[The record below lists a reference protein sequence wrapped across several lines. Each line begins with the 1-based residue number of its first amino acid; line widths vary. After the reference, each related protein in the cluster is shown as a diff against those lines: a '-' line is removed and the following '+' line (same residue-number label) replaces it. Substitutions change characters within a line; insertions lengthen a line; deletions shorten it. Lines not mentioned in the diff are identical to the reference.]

1 MTNVTPKSCT
11 ATWARLPDLG
21 HHRRMT
27 EIQPERAPAIR
38 LSGLTKTFGELLAVN
53 DVDLTIQPGEV
64 VALLGPNGAGK
75 STTIDLLLGLARP
88 TRGSAELFGEDPR
101 AAIVTGR
108 VGAMLQGGALLP
120 TTTVRESIA
129 LIHALHKHPL
139 SVDEA
144 MERAGVTDLARQ
156 KIASLSGGQMQR
168 ARFAVAVVSN
178 PDLLILDE
186 PTAAMDVAARHSF
199 WESMREFTSA
209 GKTVVFATHY
219 LDEADTFA
227 DRVVIM
233 NAGRI
238 IADGTPSEVKSVVT
252 GRTVSFTLDGADSRS
267 LEAIVG
273 VTGFEQR
280 GTRVSLRSEDSDAT
294 LRALLAKYPA
304 ASDIEIVSRNMDDAF
319 MALTSES
326 ANK

>member
-1 MTNVTPKSCT
+1 MT
-11 ATWARLPDLG
+11 
-21 HHRRMT
+21 
-27 EIQPERAPAIR
+27 QPPAIR
-38 LSGLTKTFGELLAVN
+38 LTGLTKKFGSLTAVN
-53 DVDLTIQPGEV
+53 NVDLTIRPGEV

-88 TRGSAELFGEDPR
+88 TDGSAELFGENPR
-101 AAIVTGR
+101 QAIVTGR

-139 SVDEA
+139 SVEEA
-144 MERAGVTDLARQ
+144 MERAGVTDLAKQ

-199 WESMREFTSA
+199 WESMREFTA
-209 GKTVVFATHY
+209 LGKTVVFATHY

-227 DRVVIM
+227 DRIVIM
-233 NAGRI
+233 SQGRI

-252 GRTVSFTLDGADSRS
+252 GRTLSFTLESADTAS
-267 LEAIVG
+267 LERLVA
-273 VTGFEQR
+273 VTHLEQR
-280 GTRVSLRSEDSDAT
+280 GNRVSLQSEDSDAT
-294 LRALLAKYPA
+294 LRALLTSYPA
-304 ASDIEIVSRNMDDAF
+304 ATDIEIVSRNMDDAF
-319 MALTSES
+319 MALTHSTGS
-326 ANK
+326 VQAIFKGASK

>member
-1 MTNVTPKSCT
+1 MTN
-11 ATWARLPDLG
+11 
-21 HHRRMT
+21 
-27 EIQPERAPAIR
+27 APAIR
-38 LSGLTKTFGELLAVN
+38 LSGLTKKFGTLTAVN
-53 DVDLTIQPGEV
+53 NVDLAIQPGEV

-88 TRGSAELFGEDPR
+88 TDGSAELFGEDPR
-101 AAIVTGR
+101 QAIVTGR

-144 MERAGVTDLARQ
+144 MERAGVTDLAKQ

-199 WESMREFTSA
+199 WASMREFTA
-209 GKTVVFATHY
+209 LGKTVVFATHY

-227 DRVVIM
+227 DRIVIM
-233 NAGRI
+233 SQGRI

-252 GRTVSFTLDGADSRS
+252 GRTLSFTLESADTAS
-267 LEAIVG
+267 LRHVVG
-273 VTGFEQR
+273 VTALDYR
-280 GTRVSLRSEDSDAT
+280 GTRVSLQSEDSDGT
-294 LRALLAKYPA
+294 LRALLTGYPA
-304 ASDIEIVSRNMDDAF
+304 ATDIEIVSRNMDDAF
-319 MALTSES
+319 MALTAPSTS
-326 ANK
+326 SGTLKQGASK

>member
-1 MTNVTPKSCT
+1 MT
-11 ATWARLPDLG
+11 
-21 HHRRMT
+21 
-27 EIQPERAPAIR
+27 QPHSEPAPAIR
-38 LSGLTKTFGELLAVN
+38 LDGLTKNFGTLTAV
-53 DVDLTIQPGEV
+53 DRVDLTIRPGEV

-88 TRGSAELFGEDPR
+88 TDGTAELFGEDPR
-101 AAIVTGR
+101 RAIVTGR

-139 SVDEA
+139 SVEEA
-144 MERAGVTDLARQ
+144 MERAGVTDLAKQ

-186 PTAAMDVAARHSF
+186 PTAAMDVSARHSF
-199 WESMREFTSA
+199 WGSMREFTNL

-227 DRVVIM
+227 DRIVIM
-233 NAGRI
+233 SAGRI

-252 GRTVSFTLDGADSRS
+252 GRTLSFTLAADAARD
-267 LEAIVG
+267 LEHLVG
-273 VTGFEQR
+273 VTHLERKGARLVLQ
-280 GTRVSLRSEDSDAT
+280 TEDSDAT
-294 LRALLAKYPA
+294 LRALLTSYPA
-304 ASDIEIVSRNMDDAF
+304 AADIEIVSRNMDDAF
-319 MALTSES
+319 MALTSASEG

>member
-1 MTNVTPKSCT
+1 MTN
-11 ATWARLPDLG
+11 
-21 HHRRMT
+21 
-27 EIQPERAPAIR
+27 PAIR
-38 LSGLTKTFGELLAVN
+38 LSGLTKKFGTLTAV
-53 DVDLTIQPGEV
+53 DDITLTIQPGEV

-88 TRGSAELFGEDPR
+88 TDGSALLFGEDPR
-101 AAIVTGR
+101 RAIVAGR

-139 SVDEA
+139 TIDEA

-156 KIASLSGGQMQR
+156 RIASLSGGQLQR

-199 WESMREFTSA
+199 WDSMREFTA
-209 GKTVVFATHY
+209 LGKTVVFATHY

-227 DRVVIM
+227 DRIIIM

-238 IADGTPSEVKSVVT
+238 IADGTPSEVKSVVA
-252 GRTVSFTLDGADSRS
+252 GRTVSFTLGRDPSDGLSQ
-267 LEAIVG
+267 LVG
-273 VTGFEQR
+273 VTRLERR
-280 GTRVSLRSEDSDAT
+280 GSRILLQSENSDAT
-294 LRALLAKYPA
+294 LRALLASRPDV
-304 ASDIEIVSRNMDDAF
+304 SDIEIVSRNMDDAF
-319 MALTSES
+319 MALTGGPATDSEG
-326 ANK
+326 ARK

>member
-1 MTNVTPKSCT
+1 MTDPHE
-11 ATWARLPDLG
+11 L
-21 HHRRMT
+21 
-27 EIQPERAPAIR
+27 PAIQ
-38 LSGLTKTFGELLAVN
+38 LTGLTKRFGSLTAVN
-53 DVDLTIQPGEV
+53 DVNLAIQPGEV

-75 STTIDLLLGLARP
+75 STTIDLTLGLSLP
-88 TRGSAELFGEDPR
+88 TAGSASLFGGDPR
-101 AAIVTGR
+101 KAIVSGR

-129 LIHALHKHPL
+129 LIHALHRHPM

-144 MERAGVTDLARQ
+144 MQRAGVTDIAKQ

-199 WESMREFTSA
+199 WESMREFTDA

-227 DRVVIM
+227 DRIVIM
-233 NAGRI
+233 GAGRI
-238 IADGTPSEVKSVVT
+238 IADGTPSEIKAVVS
-252 GRTVSFTLDGADSRS
+252 GRTLSFTIAAQADVAPDTAFTA
-267 LEAIVG
+267 LPG
-273 VTGFEQR
+273 VTHLERRGNRISLQTEQ
-280 GTRVSLRSEDSDAT
+280 SDAT
-294 LRALLAKYPA
+294 LRAVLTAHPEA
-304 ASDIEIVSRNMDDAF
+304 ADIEIVSRNMDDAF
-319 MALTSES
+319 MALTAASEG
-326 ANK
+326 N

>member
-1 MTNVTPKSCT
+1 MTQ
-11 ATWARLPDLG
+11 L
-21 HHRRMT
+21 
-27 EIQPERAPAIR
+27 QPERTPAIR
-38 LSGLTKTFGELLAVN
+38 LTGLTKKFGNLTAVN
-53 DVDLTIQPGEV
+53 AIDLTIQPGEV

-88 TRGSAELFGEDPR
+88 TAGTAELFDEDPR
-101 AAIVTGR
+101 RAIETGR

-139 SVDEA
+139 SVEEA
-144 MERAGVTDLARQ
+144 MERAGVTDLAKQ

-199 WESMREFTSA
+199 WQSMREFTKA

-233 NAGRI
+233 SAGRI

-252 GRTVSFTLDGADSRS
+252 GRTVSFTLASTSPLPELVEGLKR
-267 LEAIVG
+267 LVG
-273 VTGFEQR
+273 VTSMEQH
-280 GTRVSLRSEDSDAT
+280 GTRISLQSEDSDAT
-294 LRALLAKYPA
+294 LRALLAGYPA
-304 ASDIEIVSRNMDDAF
+304 TTDIEIVSRNMDDAF
-319 MALTSES
+319 MALTAEGAS
-326 ANK
+326 K

>member
-1 MTNVTPKSCT
+1 MTK
-11 ATWARLPDLG
+11 
-21 HHRRMT
+21 
-27 EIQPERAPAIR
+27 QPAIR
-38 LSGLTKTFGELLAVN
+38 LAGLTKKFGTLTAVN

-88 TRGSAELFGEDPR
+88 TDGSAKLFGEDPR
-101 AAIVTGR
+101 QAIVTGR

-129 LIHALHKHPL
+129 LIHALHRHPL

-144 MERAGVTDLARQ
+144 MERAGVTDLAKQ

-199 WESMREFTSA
+199 WASMREFTDR

-227 DRVVIM
+227 DRIVIM
-233 NAGRI
+233 SAGRI

-252 GRTVSFTLDGADSRS
+252 GRTVSFTLGSSDIAS
-267 LEAIVG
+267 LERLVG
-273 VTGFEQR
+273 VTRLEQR
-280 GTRVSLRSEDSDAT
+280 GNRVILQSEDSDAT
-294 LRALLAKYPA
+294 LRALLAGYPA
-304 ASDIEIVSRNMDDAF
+304 ATDIEIVSRNMDDAF
-319 MALTSES
+319 MALTTQGAS
-326 ANK
+326 K